1 MATVSHAPGLR
12 PELGATTG
20 EIAVGSVSELVFWG
34 PTQGARALGRGVVR
48 NRNPGACPSLIPRLS
63 QRTALIAVLAGCS
76 LAAPGTAFV
85 SSSGLDTW
93 AEFQGDRGSRTGDV
107 SGVPGIEGSCCSA
120 SGQKEACWELK
131 GEGGSGSLR
140 FLESAAG

>member
-48 NRNPGACPSLIPRLS
+48 NRNPGAWPSLIPRLS
-63 QRTALIAVLAGCS
+63 QRTALIAESWLDAAWRPQELRSSARVGWILGPNSKATAEAGLGMSVVC
-76 LAAPGTAFV
+76 
-85 SSSGLDTW
+85 
-93 AEFQGDRGSRTGDV
+93 QG
-107 SGVPGIEGSCCSA
+107 
-120 SGQKEACWELK
+120 
-131 GEGGSGSLR
+131 
-140 FLESAAG
+140 